1 MRFSVHVV
9 PGASK
14 PGPAG
19 RYGGLPRLRVRSRAT
34 DGRANAEAQRVLT
47 ELLAVK
53 VELATGA
60 HSRRK
65 TFVANLEQGVADARL
80 REVFGD

>member
-1 MRFSVHVV
+1 MKFSVHVV

-19 RYGGLPRLRVRSRAT
+19 RYGGVPRLRVRSRAT
-34 DGRANAEAQRVLT
+34 DGRANVEAERALT
-47 ELLAVK
+47 ELLDTT

-65 TFVANLEQGVADARL
+65 TFVADLDRAAVDARL